1 MKFSFSAFCLLL
13 CVSLLAQNI
22 LENPSFA
29 EEGRGW
35 DRGIGE
41 NVSLEGDVVSLRG
54 DAHDRCYLLQQ
65 GCQLIPGAVYR
76 FTVEYRSDDGARG
89 LFYFERATPAHG
101 TVQSVQGTP
110 QWQTEEFLFTPQPPT
125 KPTDDC
131 VYYAVLSVN
140 PGETGVLQFRNPEVT
155 LVEESL
161 SALHADA
168 DNLLPEPVLG
178 RGGWRISDP
187 AYVSFPQEGV
197 ARVIGRDGGRSH
209 VGYWELPLQDAVPY
223 TLTFLYRGTP
233 GALGDVYFERVAPAD
248 FAHKTVV
255 AAEEWRQAT
264 LEFTTKPGLT
274 DKYYVVFSTLPD
286 TKGAVEFA
294 NPVLERQ
301 QGVLVNGDFTSGLA
315 GWESRNA
322 EIVDFGGDLGA
333 VAHLDGRFDSAWLR
347 QSGLFVKKGKIYR
360 LGYDVRGGEDHQ
372 YTDIQ
377 NATWSRIAVLDDQG
391 QVIPGCGGW
400 RDCFGNSWQH
410 KEVTFVADRDMDVTL
425 QGELKDPGIVNFDN
439 ITFGESL
446 SELPLLE
453 IVLDAP
459 FAYHN
464 GAREGDGATVFTGKI
479 YAALPGTTLVVSFRG
494 EEQVL
499 SGTTPAEFS
508 FPVPTE
514 LGEFPLKATLLDEQG
529 GVLAEAEVPFTLRKK
544 AARDF
549 HFDENKVLHIDGKP
563 IFPICSWGNRGD
575 LPFREGLK
583 KQADLGIDMVLV
595 NRMHVD
601 DVAEFGMMAIIG
613 LQPLMELAQDDIYL
627 EKVDGLRKEY
637 AEVMKHPSMA
647 MWYVTDEP
655 AWRGE
660 KAAPYVKAY
669 ERLLKY
675 VDDEHPCFLNEAPR
689 GSVQDNRPFSLSCD
703 VYGVDIYPIPA
714 PNSHSGLDDKMMTSV
729 GKYTDICR
737 DTVRDSKPI
746 WMTLQGF
753 AWGCFNRQPPAI
765 YPTLQES
772 RYMAYEAIAH
782 GATGLFYWGLDLG
795 TRQDD
800 AFLADL
806 KATIAEIHN
815 FAAILVAPES
825 RDVTVAGPGASQI
838 RVCHKANA
846 AGALWIVLN
855 ESDKKASFNLKGE
868 FPQVLREICT
878 GETYKAKANGDLF
891 LTLQPYDLVVLM
903 EDGQPLPEPQV
914 MPKTHRLTEHVELP
928 TDFTKASWIWYP
940 GETQSTG
947 SRADFRFTVTLD
959 KPLEHAWLAISMDD
973 AFSAIVNGKE
983 VMRHSMWDVA
993 WTADIAKEL
1002 QVGENEIILRAVDFG
1017 APCGALFAL
1026 TLSDG
1031 RVILSDEN
1039 IQVRKPGED
1048 TWVPAKNMGKYG
1060 TEPWIGV
1067 EPALYTEP
1075 TKMVLP
1081 L

>member
-1 MKFSFSAFCLLL
+1 M
-13 CVSLLAQNI
+13 AQNL
-22 LENPSFA
+22 LENPLFSD
-29 EEGRGW
+29 GGKGW
-35 DRGIGE
+35 ERGISE

-54 DAHDRCYLLQQ
+54 DAHDRCFLLQN
-65 GCQLIPGAVYR
+65 GRQLIPGAIYR
-76 FTVEYRSDDGARG
+76 FSVEYRSDDGTSG
-89 LFYFERATPAHG
+89 FFYLER
-101 TVQSVQGTP
+101 GTP
-110 QWQTEEFLFTPQPPT
+110 PHGGGQTVKGASQWQTASFLFEPQPPA
-125 KPTDDC
+125 KATDDC
-131 VYYAVLSVN
+131 IYYAVVSAN

-155 LVEESL
+155 LVEDSL
-161 SALHADA
+161 AALCDGVE
-168 DNLLPEPVLG
+168 NLLPEPVLG
-178 RGGWRISDP
+178 RGAWRASDP
-187 AYVSFPQEGV
+187 GYVSVPQEGV
-197 ARVIGRDGGRSH
+197 ARVAGRDEGRSH
-209 VGYWELPLQDAVPY
+209 VGYWELPLQDATPY

-233 GALGDVYFERVAPAD
+233 GALADVYFERVNPQD

-255 AAEEWRQAT
+255 AAEEWRQGV

-274 DKYYVVFSTLPD
+274 DKYYVVFSTLPG

-294 NPVLERQ
+294 NPVLSRQ
-301 QGVLVNGDFTSGLA
+301 DGVLVNGDFSGRLA
-315 GWESRNA
+315 GWEHRNA
-322 EIVDFGGDLGA
+322 EVVDFGGGQGA
-333 VAHLDGRFDSAWLR
+333 AARLDGRFDVAWLR
-347 QSGLFVKKGKIYR
+347 QGGLFVWKGRIYR
-360 LGYDVRGGEDHQ
+360 LGYDVRGGEDHR

-400 RDCFGNSWQH
+400 RDCFGTTWQH
-410 KEVTFVADRDMDVTL
+410 KEVTFVADRDMEVTL
-425 QGELKDPGIVNFDN
+425 QGELKEPGIVNFDN

-459 FAYHN
+459 FSYHN
-464 GAREGDGATVFTGKI
+464 GAREGDGAGVFTGKI
-479 YAALPGTTLVVSFRG
+479 YAALPGAELVVSFRG

-499 SGTTPAEFS
+499 PFPTPAEFS

-514 LGEFPLKATLLDEQG
+514 LGEYPLKAILRDEQG
-529 GVLAEAEVPFTLRKK
+529 AVLAEAEAPFTLRKK

-549 HFDENKVLHIDGKP
+549 HFDENKVLHIDGSP
-563 IFPICSWGNRGD
+563 VFPICSWGNRGD
-575 LPFREGLK
+575 LPLREGLK
-583 KQADLGIDMVLV
+583 TQADLGFDMVLV

-613 LQPLMELAQDDIYL
+613 LAPLMELARDDVYL
-627 EKVDGLRKEY
+627 EKVDGLRREY
-637 AEVMKHPSMA
+637 AEVMKHPSMG

-689 GSVQDNRPFSLSCD
+689 GSVADNRPFSLSCD

-714 PNSHSGLDDKMMTSV
+714 PNAHSGLDDRMMTSV

-737 DTVRDSKPI
+737 ETVRDSKPV

-753 AWGCFNRQPPAI
+753 AWGCFNKQPPVV

-782 GATGLFYWGLDLG
+782 GATGLFYWGLNLG
-795 TRQDD
+795 SEQDD

-806 KATIAEIHN
+806 KATIAEIHQ
-815 FAAILVAPES
+815 FSAILVAPETQ
-825 RDVTVAGPGASQI
+825 DVAVEGPGAAQV

-846 AGALWIVLN
+846 AGSLWIVLN
-855 ESDKKASFNLKGE
+855 ESGEPASFQLKGE
-868 FPQVLREICT
+868 LPQSLREVCT
-878 GETYKAKANGDLF
+878 GKTFQTQADGGLS
-891 LTLQPYDLVVLM
+891 LTLQPYDLVVLR
-903 EDGQPLPEPQV
+903 EDGQPLPEPLS

-928 TDFTKASWIWYP
+928 MDYTKASWIWYP
-940 GETQSTG
+940 GESQSTG
-947 SRADFRFTVTLD
+947 SQADFRFSVTLD
-959 KPLEHAWLAISMDD
+959 EPLEHAWLAVSMDD
-973 AFSAIVNGKE
+973 AFSASVNGKE
-983 VMRHSMWDVA
+983 VMRQSMWDVA

-1002 QVGENEIILRAVDFG
+1002 KVGENEILLRGVDFG

-1031 RVILSDEN
+1031 RVILSDEK
-1039 IQVRKPGED
+1039 IQVKRPGD
-1048 TWVPAKNMGKYG
+1048 KTWVPAKNMGKYG
-1060 TEPWIGV
+1060 VEPWIGV
-1067 EPALYTEP
+1067 EPALYTAP
-1075 TKMVLP
+1075 TKMALP